1 MSSKDYK
8 LLINVVTAVI
18 VYWNPLH
25 LLINLLQR
33 VILKTYF
40 TNITNRFSWNQTC
53 VEGDIYSV
61 ASCSENTN
69 HALNAA
75 HIKCLRLSQSEIKEF
90 KAKLAMG
97 VKIPVILHGLDE
109 EAK

>member
-1 MSSKDYK
+1 M
-8 LLINVVTAVI
+8 
-18 VYWNPLH
+18 
-25 LLINLLQR
+25 
-33 VILKTYF
+33 ILKKYF
-40 TNITNRFSWNQTC
+40 TNIGNLFSWNQTR

-61 ASCSENTN
+61 TLCPENTN

-75 HIKCLRLSQSEIKEF
+75 HIKCLRLPQSDIKEF